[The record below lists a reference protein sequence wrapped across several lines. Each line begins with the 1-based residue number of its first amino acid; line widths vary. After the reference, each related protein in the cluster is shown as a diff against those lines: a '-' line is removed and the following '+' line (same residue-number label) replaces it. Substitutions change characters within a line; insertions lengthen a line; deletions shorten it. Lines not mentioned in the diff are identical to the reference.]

1 MYTPCYGL
9 ALLLCAACR
18 VLAPSQLS
26 GSWLYA
32 AGHGTPASPA
42 QVLMVL
48 VAGLMP
54 EELQDDAAAAQL
66 REVQLAL
73 LATLA
78 QAHPDALL
86 YSNFFRCAD
95 KHCLTS

>member
-1 MYTPCYGL
+1 MHTNTPSTAACQP
-9 ALLLCAACR
+9 LLLLSYLYSCCSILSPA
-18 VLAPSQLS
+18 QLS

-32 AGHGTPASPA
+32 GGHGTICTPA

-54 EELQDDAAAAQL
+54 EELQDDTAAGQL

-73 LATLA
+73 LSTLA
-78 QAHPDALL
+78 QAHPEALL
-86 YSNFFRCAD
+86 YSNFFR
-95 KHCLTS
+95 